1 MDLRD
6 RAESFSVARFTDRI
20 AILFYPV
27 GFRVEGASPLIQE
40 RHRKTAGLYLF
51 TDLAATLAAFLA
63 AWLLRFEVEV
73 IPVTKN
79 VPEFGPYLR
88 LVPFVLVLW
97 PVVFYF
103 HGLYQSRR
111 GRSRVDEVLTIV
123 LAVLL
128 ATVLLSVVIAWYR
141 PPAAPGSTE
150 YFTYS
155 RAFLGLFALVDL
167 VLSPPRAWWR
177 ARCCG
182 GVRSSGHNLQRILVV
197 GAGLLGR
204 EITTKILA
212 HREMGF
218 EVVGFL
224 DDDPGKH
231 GTDDLRR
238 AGARHHCARPRRC
251 SRRSASIRSS
261 SPCRSRRTRRSCSSS
276 TLMARE
282 CVEIKLVPDI
292 LQYATLKAALE
303 DVDGTPVINLSQMPL
318 QGWSSMVKRG
328 MDLAIA
334 LAALVVL
341 LPVLP
346 LIALA
351 IWLEDRGPIFYRQE
365 RMGLDG
371 RSFMIVKFRS
381 MRVDAEATSGPVWA
395 IKDDPRRTR
404 VGQLPARAG
413 RSTSCRRSGTSS
425 RGDMSIVGPR
435 PERPTFVREFKHK
448 IPRYMLRHRVKSGIT
463 GWAQVHG
470 WRGNTSIKKRIQYDL
485 YYIQN
490 WSLSLDFKILWMTLR
505 YALRHNA
512 Y

>member
-1 MDLRD
+1 MIR
-6 RAESFSVARFTDRI
+6 
-20 AILFYPV
+20 
-27 GFRVEGASPLIQE
+27 Q
-40 RHRKTAGLYLF
+40 RHRITSSVYLAS
-51 TDLAATLAAFLA
+51 DLAATLAAFAA
-63 AWLLRFEVEV
+63 AWLLRFQLAI
-73 IPVTKN
+73 IPLTKA
-79 VPEFGPYLR
+79 VPDFQPYLY
-88 LVPFVLVLW
+88 LLPFVVVLW
-97 PVVFYF
+97 PLVFYF

-111 GRSRVDEVLTIV
+111 GRSRVDEVLTIL
-123 LAVLL
+123 LAVVL

-141 PPAAPGSTE
+141 PPASPGSHE

-155 RAFLGLFALVDL
+155 RAFLALFALVDL
-167 VLSPPRAWWR
+167 LFVAGTRML
-177 ARCCG
+177 ARWG
-182 GVRSSGHNLQRILVV
+182 MRRVRLSGHNVQRILVV
-197 GAGLLGR
+197 GAGALGR
-204 EITTKILA
+204 EITQKILA

-224 DDDPGKH
+224 DDDPGKA
-231 GTDDLRR
+231 GTTVAGVPVVGTLRQ
-238 AGARHHCARPRRC
+238 AEEVLTAR
-251 SRRSASIRSS
+251 SIDQVFLAL
-261 SPCRSRRTRRSCSSS
+261 PVEAHKKMLQLME
-276 TLMARE
+276 LMARE

-292 LQYATLKAALE
+292 LQFATLNAAVE
-303 DVDGTPVINLSQMPL
+303 DLDGTPVINLSQVPL
-318 QGWSSMVKRG
+318 QGWNSLVKRG
-328 MDLAIA
+328 MDLVIGAVA
-334 LAALVVL
+334 LLPL

-346 LIALA
+346 LVALA

-371 RSFMIVKFRS
+371 KPFMILKFRS

-404 VGQLPARAG
+404 VGGFLRRWSLDELPQIWNVL
-413 RSTSCRRSGTSS
+413 T
-425 RGDMSIVGPR
+425 GDMSIVGPR

-490 WSLSLDFKILWMTLR
+490 WSLALDFKILWMTLR
-505 YALRHNA
+505 HALRLNA

>member
-1 MDLRD
+1 MIR
-6 RAESFSVARFTDRI
+6 
-20 AILFYPV
+20 
-27 GFRVEGASPLIQE
+27 Q
-40 RHRKTAGLYLF
+40 RHRITSSVYLA
-51 TDLAATLAAFLA
+51 TDLVATLAAFGA
-63 AWLLRFEVEV
+63 AWLLRFELAV
-73 IPVTKN
+73 IPLTKN
-79 VPEFGPYLR
+79 VPSYRPYLY
-88 LVPFVLVLW
+88 LLPVVLVLW
-97 PVVFYF
+97 PLVFYF

-111 GRSRVDEVLTIV
+111 GRSQVDEVVTIL

-141 PPAAPGSTE
+141 PPAAPGSHE

-155 RAFLGLFALVDL
+155 RAFLGLFALIDL
-167 VLSPPRAWWR
+167 LFVSATRIL
-177 ARCCG
+177 ARWAMRR
-182 GVRSSGHNLQRILVV
+182 VRLSGHNLQRILVV
-197 GAGLLGR
+197 GAGTLGR
-204 EITTKILA
+204 EITQKILA

-224 DDDPGKH
+224 DDDPGK
-231 GTDDLRR
+231 
-238 AGARHHCARPRRC
+238 AGAQVCGLPVLGTLRQAEEVLA
-251 SRRSASIRSS
+251 SRSIDQVFLAL
-261 SPCRSRRTRRSCSSS
+261 PLEAHKKLLQLLE
-276 TLMARE
+276 LMARE
-282 CVEIKLVPDI
+282 CVEIRLVPDI
-292 LQYATLKAALE
+292 LQYATLNATLE
-303 DVDGTPVINLSQMPL
+303 DVEGTPVINLSQVPL
-318 QGWSSMVKRG
+318 QGWNSMVKRG

-334 LAALVVL
+334 LAALVVVV
-341 LPVLP
+341 PALP
-346 LIALA
+346 LLALA

-371 RSFMIVKFRS
+371 EPFMILKLRS
-381 MRVDAEATSGPVWA
+381 MRIDAEATSGPVWA

-404 VGQLPARAG
+404 VGTFLRHWSLDELPQLWNVL
-413 RSTSCRRSGTSS
+413 

-490 WSLSLDFKILWMTLR
+490 WSLALDCKILWLTLR
-505 YALRHNA
+505 HALHINA